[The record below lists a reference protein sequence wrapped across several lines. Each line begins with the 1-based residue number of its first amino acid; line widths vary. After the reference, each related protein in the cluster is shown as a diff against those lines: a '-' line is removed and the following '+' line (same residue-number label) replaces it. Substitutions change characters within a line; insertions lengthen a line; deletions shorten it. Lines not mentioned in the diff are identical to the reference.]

1 MYFRPDF
8 EKVVNGFCDFFQNLC
23 LLQTV
28 SRKINFQNPLK
39 KNKIIMEIPEFK
51 QTEEQTPVYD
61 KALYRKR
68 RNFSLSLLI
77 IFSAVYFFAA
87 VLTTS
92 EFKEIAALD
101 IFGLP
106 FAFYIGTFVFMLGV
120 VITRIYLI
128 KNK

>member
-1 MYFRPDF
+1 
-8 EKVVNGFCDFFQNLC
+8 
-23 LLQTV
+23 
-28 SRKINFQNPLK
+28 
-39 KNKIIMEIPEFK
+39 MEIPEFK